1 MTNGQIEL
9 PVFISP
15 IMTDNSALIMADN
28 SALIVDDL
36 HLSPSWSLLG

>member
-15 IMTDNSALIMADN
+15 IMADN